1 MTTIRRL
8 ADSCLLVTTSNGT
21 TLIDPGFLSHDGS
34 VVDLDTIGEVQR
46 VLITHEHGDHVQ
58 PDFVRWLIDRGRDVT
73 VHANQAVADL
83 LIESGIET
91 SDGDPAGVTSE
102 DVLHETTPMGT
113 APPNRAFTVEGVLT
127 HPGDS
132 YQPTAT
138 APVLALPLLVPWGS
152 TLQSME
158 FARRLGPQQAVPIHD
173 FYLSESGRRWITGIA
188 TNVLGADD
196 IEVVPLDW
204 GDSYTL

>member
-8 ADSCLLVTTSNGT
+8 ADSCLLVTTGQGT
-21 TLIDPGFLSHDGS
+21 TLLDPGFLSRDAS
-34 VVDLDTIGEVQR
+34 VIDLETIGEVQR
-46 VLITHEHGDHVQ
+46 VLVTHEHNDHVQ
-58 PDFVRWLIDRGRDVT
+58 PGFVRWLIDRCRDVT

-83 LIESGIET
+83 LAEHDIEVRST
-91 SDGDPAGVTSE
+91 DPAGVSSE
-102 DVLHETTPMGT
+102 DVFHETTPMGT
-113 APPNRAFTVEGVLT
+113 APPNRAFTVENVLT

-132 YQPTAT
+132 YQPATT

-158 FARRLGPQQAVPIHD
+158 FARRLQPRQVVPIHD
-173 FYLSESGRRWITGIA
+173 FYLSKDGRRWVTGIA
-188 TNVLGADD
+188 TKVLGAAG

-204 GDSYTL
+204 GESFTL